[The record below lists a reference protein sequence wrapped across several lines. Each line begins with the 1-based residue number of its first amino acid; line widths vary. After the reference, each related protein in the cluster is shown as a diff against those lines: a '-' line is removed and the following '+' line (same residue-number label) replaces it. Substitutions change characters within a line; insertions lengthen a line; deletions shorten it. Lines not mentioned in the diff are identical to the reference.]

1 MTGPRQPAADLPE
14 LRSLTAEWG
23 SRVED
28 LLHLRDNAELRTHIE
43 RSGIRLVGYRE
54 LRALQRSGAG

>member
-1 MTGPRQPAADLPE
+1 LPE